1 MWAIAR
7 ILDRLRASAG
17 IDLVDACH
25 QYPHVLIEHG
35 DLIMNPTYIQAIQ
48 QINQIE
54 TQKQQMEQQLDEVK
68 AQLKIISQSTT
79 KIEEIESRFQI
90 QVNHELEEIKKQLTI
105 IAESKLKIEGE
116 ISDKWNLLVKLRSRS
131 YDQLMSE
138 YTKVEEKLL
147 IERRETNKIDVN
159 EQPKE

>member
-1 MWAIAR
+1 MDDVLNIVVYVTLIKVTEDAEGKTIDQ
-7 ILDRLRASAG
+7 LDIK
-17 IDLVDACH
+17 IDEL
-25 QYPHVLIEHG
+25 E
-35 DLIMNPTYIQAIQ
+35 
-48 QINQIE
+48 
-54 TQKQQMEQQLDEVK
+54 QKFQQQMAQQLDDVK
-68 AQLKIISQSTT
+68 EQLKIISQSTT

-159 EQPKE
+159 EQPEE

>member
-1 MWAIAR
+1 MDDVLNIVVYVTLIKVNEDAEGKT
-7 ILDRLRASAG
+7 LDQLDIK
-17 IDLVDACH
+17 IDEL
-25 QYPHVLIEHG
+25 E
-35 DLIMNPTYIQAIQ
+35 
-48 QINQIE
+48 
-54 TQKQQMEQQLDEVK
+54 QKFQQQMAQQLDDVK
-68 AQLKIISQSTT
+68 EQLKIISQSTT

-159 EQPKE
+159 EQPEE

>member
-1 MWAIAR
+1 MDDVLNIVVYVTLIKVNEDAEGKT
-7 ILDRLRASAG
+7 LDQLNIK
-17 IDLVDACH
+17 IDEL
-25 QYPHVLIEHG
+25 E
-35 DLIMNPTYIQAIQ
+35 
-48 QINQIE
+48 
-54 TQKQQMEQQLDEVK
+54 QKFQQQMAQQLDDVK
-68 AQLKIISQSTT
+68 EQLKIISQSTT

-159 EQPKE
+159 EQPEE

>member
-1 MWAIAR
+1 MDDVLNIVVYVTLIKVNEDAEGKT
-7 ILDRLRASAG
+7 LDQLDIK
-17 IDLVDACH
+17 IDEL
-25 QYPHVLIEHG
+25 E
-35 DLIMNPTYIQAIQ
+35 
-48 QINQIE
+48 
-54 TQKQQMEQQLDEVK
+54 QKFQQQMAQQLDDVK
-68 AQLKIISQSTT
+68 EQLKIISQSTT

-147 IERRETNKIDVN
+147 IERRETNTTDVK
-159 EQPKE
+159 EQPEE